1 MLPHLDM
8 LRWLRAQLRW
18 VLQLHFLLLLLQ
30 LILPL
35 MMLLL

>member
-1 MLPHLDM
+1 MLPHLDV

-18 VLQLHFLLLLLQ
+18 VLQLHFLLLLQ